1 MEVLMKEVKA
11 GYGRAVL
18 KAANEAEEQTAHG
31 IVVPVLGY
39 EGADR
44 FERGILLNHC
54 HAAELG
60 TDLLE
65 PGMVVFYNGPGVRI
79 GDVIV
84 VSLRDILAYE
94 A

>member
-1 MEVLMKEVKA
+1 MKEVKA

-18 KAANEAEEQTAHG
+18 QPAAEAEEQTPGG

-39 EGADR
+39 DGADR
-44 FERGILLNHC
+44 FSRGILLNHC

-65 PGMVVFYNGPGVRI
+65 AGMVVFYSGSGVRI
-79 GDVIV
+79 GDVVV